1 MPPQPATT
9 PSPVALHAARC
20 SAASQPR
27 IIRFATTLLVRA
39 LTFLTCG
46 FRICQIASDLSC
58 AGNRK
63 VMVSGRIFIKMV
75 TSMDAAAATAIFVF
89 FSIHEVTAYSENTI
103 PKAQWFDAVDLGST
117 GFVRMPIPGSSSAIT
132 PDSPEPAD
140 EPSAS
145 AVESTGDPAPAADDQ
160 PGATNEVTP
169 SVDPKVAAAADEVA
183 SADAVAPAASEEQN
197 VVLVVTADDATGSPA
212 RSPATGADGS
222 QPGFAMTSVVV
233 EGSAV
238 GAGASSSATVI
249 DATSRAGRVVKANGK
264 PAEARRQLKR
274 NRPAAAASASA

>member
-1 MPPQPATT
+1 
-9 PSPVALHAARC
+9 
-20 SAASQPR
+20 
-27 IIRFATTLLVRA
+27 
-39 LTFLTCG
+39 
-46 FRICQIASDLSC
+46 
-58 AGNRK
+58 
-63 VMVSGRIFIKMV
+63 MVSGRIFIKMV
-75 TSMDAAAATAIFVF
+75 TSMDAAVATAIFVF

-103 PKAQWFDAVDLGST
+103 PKAQWFEAVDLGST

-160 PGATNEVTP
+160 PSATNEVTP
-169 SVDPKVAAAADEVA
+169 SADPKVAAAADEVA
-183 SADAVAPAASEEQN
+183 STDAVAPAASEEQN

-238 GAGASSSATVI
+238 GAGASSSSTVI
-249 DATSRAGRVVKANGK
+249 DVTGRAGRVAKANGK

>member
-1 MPPQPATT
+1 
-9 PSPVALHAARC
+9 
-20 SAASQPR
+20 
-27 IIRFATTLLVRA
+27 
-39 LTFLTCG
+39 
-46 FRICQIASDLSC
+46 
-58 AGNRK
+58 
-63 VMVSGRIFIKMV
+63 MVSGRIFIKMV
-75 TSMDAAAATAIFVF
+75 TSMDAAVATAIFVF

-233 EGSAV
+233 EGSAD
-238 GAGASSSATVI
+238 GAGASSSATAI
-249 DATSRAGRVVKANGK
+249 DAASRAGRVAKANGK

-274 NRPAAAASASA
+274 NRPAAAASASV